1 MLLMCKNTPVYDIDN
16 EKILNTNLLPGLM
29 KQKGAN
35 NHTFT
40 KWMKYRYSSG
50 TNTMAR
56 KLKGIT
62 FSAEKADET
71 DAVRFCMP
79 YKDEI
84 KRMAGVAVEAEND
97 VFRKRAQSI
106 LRLMR

>member
-1 MLLMCKNTPVYDIDN
+1 MIDYTSNNNYNNVINRIYMMRGDFMLLMCKNTPVYDIDN

-29 KQKGAN
+29 EQKGAN

-50 TNTMAR
+50 TNTIAP

-62 FSAEKADET
+62 FGQGSRIALTAKPE
-71 DAVRFCMP
+71 
-79 YKDEI
+79 
-84 KRMAGVAVEAEND
+84 
-97 VFRKRAQSI
+97 
-106 LRLMR
+106 L